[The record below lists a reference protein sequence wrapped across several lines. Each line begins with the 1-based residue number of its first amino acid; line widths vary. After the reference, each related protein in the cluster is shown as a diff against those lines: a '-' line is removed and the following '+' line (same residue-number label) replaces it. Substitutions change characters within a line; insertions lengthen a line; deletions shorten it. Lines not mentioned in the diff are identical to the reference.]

1 MMSGEDILHVVVEEN
16 EIHAL
21 YTRDGRI
28 IRIVS
33 TTGAVQSVARLPT
46 EADLAAAANAPAA
59 APPTT
64 HRLRL

>member
-1 MMSGEDILHVVVEEN
+1 MNGEDILHVVVEEN

-33 TTGAVQSVARLPT
+33 KTGELQSVARLPT
-46 EADLAAAANAPAA
+46 EEQLAA
-59 APPTT
+59 APPAPGQQPTSP
-64 HRLRL
+64 HRVRL

>member
-1 MMSGEDILHVVVEEN
+1 MTGENVLHVVVEEN

-33 TTGAVQSVARLPT
+33 TTGEVLSVARLPT
-46 EADLAAAANAPAA
+46 DQQLAGAPTGSEKQ
-59 APPTT
+59 PTST
-64 HRLRL
+64 HRVRL